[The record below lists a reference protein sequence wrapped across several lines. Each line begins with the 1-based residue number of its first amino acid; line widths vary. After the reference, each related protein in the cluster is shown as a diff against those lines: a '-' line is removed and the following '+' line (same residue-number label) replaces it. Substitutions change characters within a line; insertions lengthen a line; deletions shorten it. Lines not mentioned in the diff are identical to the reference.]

1 MLPILATFA
10 YLLAAAS
17 SAPTPGAQP
26 LLTQQYVILQPPAAA
41 QHQQL
46 HYEPVYK
53 LQQPLFQQ
61 ITPLGSL
68 ETPQKQQLLVLYP
81 NGPLTQF
88 PLISLRQTEGGNTW
102 ENFQTFFQNL
112 FTQPPGSGKFNVI
125 CFIYNRRS
133 IEYQYMQANNQ
144 KHHHQ
149 AAKKKK
155 S

>member
-1 MLPILATFA
+1 MLYDYQMLSILATFV

-17 SAPTPGAQP
+17 SAPAPGAQP
-26 LLTQQYVILQPPAAA
+26 LLTQQYVILQQPAAA

-53 LQQPLFQQ
+53 LQQPFFQQ

-88 PLISLRQTEGGNTW
+88 PLVSLRQEGGGGDWLTQA
-102 ENFQTFFQNL
+102 QTLWANL
-112 FTQPPGSGKFNVI
+112 FAQAGGSGKCYI
-125 CFIYNRRS
+125 CSTESRKM
-133 IEYQYMQANNQ
+133 YQIL
-144 KHHHQ
+144 
-149 AAKKKK
+149 
-155 S
+155 

>member
-1 MLPILATFA
+1 MLSTLATLV
-10 YLLAAAS
+10 YLLAVAS

-26 LLTQQYVILQPPAAA
+26 LLTQQYVILQPPAAVH
-41 QHQQL
+41 HQQL

-88 PLISLRQTEGGNTW
+88 PLISLRQSEGTDWLTNA
-102 ENFQTFFQNL
+102 QNSITDWWANL
-112 FTQPPGSGKFNVI
+112 QGKLNCI
-125 CFIYNRRS
+125 LKYNR
-133 IEYQYMQANNQ
+133 
-144 KHHHQ
+144 
-149 AAKKKK
+149 KKY
-155 S
+155 

>member
-1 MLPILATFA
+1 MLYYQMRSILATFV

-26 LLTQQYVILQPPAAA
+26 LLTHQYVILQPPAAA

-88 PLISLRQTEGGNTW
+88 PLISLRQSEGNTDW
-102 ENFQTFFQNL
+102 WTAAQGLFQNL
-112 FTQPPGSGKFNVI
+112 LAQAGGTGKFNFVL
-125 CFIYNRRS
+125 YR
-133 IEYQYMQANNQ
+133 
-144 KHHHQ
+144 K
-149 AAKKKK
+149 
-155 S
+155 